1 MGKLYFTTC
10 TQTYLMSGPSQPSQG
25 VENTPGGTAA
35 ILAGASVA
43 FVTS

>member
-10 TQTYLMSGPSQPSQG
+10 AQTYLTSGPSQPSQG
-25 VENTPGGTAA
+25 VENTSGGTAA
-35 ILAGASVA
+35 NLVGASVA